1 MKPSENGMSNTWALL
16 PLKSLA
22 KAKGRLAP
30 ILDPVGRRTLL
41 LAMAQDVLAALSE
54 VRSIDRI
61 LLVSNEPEA
70 GNLLRNPQLEI
81 FYSAAEE
88 GLNRELEQAAALAAR
103 RGADRVLILHADLP
117 YVTTRALERF
127 LAACPAGGMCAAAC
141 KLGTGTNALL
151 APLPL
156 PIPLAFGA
164 NSLRKFGDLAE
175 ARGYELNVIN
185 DPNLSVDID
194 SPEDF
199 TQHLG
204 ARKTRLRVGPSTR
217 NALKALD
224 LRRTANV

>member
-1 MKPSENGMSNTWALL
+1 MSNTWALL
-16 PLKSLA
+16 PLKDLA

-30 ILDPVGRRTLL
+30 MLDPVGRRTLL
-41 LAMAQDVLAALSE
+41 LAMAEDVLAALSA
-54 VRSIDRI
+54 VRGIDRI

-70 GNLLRNPQLEI
+70 GNLLPHPHLEI

-117 YVTTRALERF
+117 YVTARALERF
-127 LAACPAGGMCAAAC
+127 LAACTPGSLCAAAC

-156 PIPLAFGA
+156 PIPLVFGA

-175 ARGYELNVIN
+175 ARGYELNVIH
-185 DPNLSVDID
+185 DPNLAMDID
-194 SPEDF
+194 SPDDF
-199 TQHLG
+199 THHLCAKQPG
-204 ARKTRLRVGPSTR
+204 LRTGPSTR
-217 NALKALD
+217 KALKQLD
-224 LRRTANV
+224 LRRSAHA